1 MAIGLNPL
9 DLDQDRSLVLVDMR
23 PPAERVSELGFIPG
37 SLLQPLAELTPPAL
51 RDFAEKMAHLSSDG
65 PIVLTC
71 VSGHRSGN
79 AVRALE
85 PLLGPTRHLEGGLL
99 GWGAAGYP
107 LCFPEPVAVP
117 GGRAPSETDFDRAF
131 RSAFLGELIQCSLDG
146 EELGLPAIDTLDAWQ
161 QLYAATGLPLPTAG
175 AARRHPAEKARELID
190 RAGARLRLHG
200 ATAGQLVHFME
211 PLYSATLTG

>member
-1 MAIGLNPL
+1 MEIGLTPL
-9 DLDQDRSLVLVDMR
+9 DLDHDRSLVLVDMR

-37 SLLQPLAELTPPAL
+37 SLLQPLAELTPQAL
-51 RDFAEKMAHLSSDG
+51 RDFAEKVAHLSSDG

-99 GWGAAGYP
+99 GWGAAGYT
-107 LCFPEPVAVP
+107 LCFPEPELAAPAVK
-117 GGRAPSETDFDRAF
+117 ADFDRAF

-146 EELGLPAIDTLDAWQ
+146 EELGLPAIDALEAWQ
-161 QLYAATGLPLPTAG
+161 QLYAATGLPLPGVG
-175 AARRHPAEKARELID
+175 AVHRHPPEKARELID

-200 ATAGQLVHFME
+200 ATADQIVHFME

>member
-1 MAIGLNPL
+1 MEIGLTPL
-9 DLDQDRSLVLVDMR
+9 DLDRDRSLVLVDMR

-37 SLLQPLAELTPPAL
+37 SLLQPLAELTPQAL

-99 GWGAAGYP
+99 GWGAAGYT
-107 LCFPEPVAVP
+107 LCFPEPALAVADHK
-117 GGRAPSETDFDRAF
+117 ADFDRAF
-131 RSAFLGELIQCSLDG
+131 RAAFVGELIQCSLDG
-146 EELGLPAIDTLDAWQ
+146 EELGLPPIDALEAWQ

-175 AARRHPAEKARELID
+175 TIRRHPAEKARELLD